1 MIDQRR
7 LAAVEVKLDGRD
19 LDPELYD
26 AIRMVRVE
34 ESVQLPD
41 RFEVRLSDPTFDLF
55 DRSLFSMGAEIEI
68 AFRAERE
75 MTVVT
80 RGEIT
85 AIAVEPGS
93 GGHQLVL
100 TGLDVTHR
108 LHRGPRSRTF
118 IEMTDADIASQIA
131 RDHGLD
137 EDIDATREV
146 RPYVLQSSQ
155 SDFAFLTD
163 RAGQIGYE
171 VWITDR
177 TLHFKPRP
185 RSGSTPPDLRYGENL
200 NSFRV
205 RFSSTERC
213 DEVVVRGWDPV
224 AKEAIEG
231 RASNGDS
238 GCTAAAADEIEAESR
253 RAFGDVTRSA
263 GQFPVATQAAA
274 DALAESL
281 LLRASGGAVVA
292 RGEAIGDP
300 RLAAG
305 ADVDISGVGSRLSGS
320 YRISSVEHIYGSGSP
335 YLTRFVCGGKEP
347 AALSDLLGGSGSGLA
362 ANRGWG
368 SLVLG
373 QVSNVDDPDKL
384 GRVKAKFVDLDEN
397 ESTWA
402 WVAAPGAGPDRG
414 IQWLPEVG
422 DMVVI
427 GFEHDDKQRPLVLGG
442 LWNRNDQPP
451 VPEAV
456 VDGEVKHRLQK
467 TRNGHV
473 LEFIDDDPGKITMA
487 LGDADCSLVL
497 TEEESRWKGVRKII
511 VEGEELEVSG
521 TSKIVLN
528 APSIEIAAGGQ
539 LKMTGTNVEVA
550 GDAQTKV
557 SGATTEISGSA
568 MVNVSGGVVKLN

>member
-1 MIDQRR
+1 VINQRR

-26 AIRMVRVE
+26 SVRMVRVE

-41 RFEVRLSDPTFDLF
+41 SFELRLSDPTFDLF
-55 DRSLFSMGAEIEI
+55 DRNIFSMGSEIEI

-85 AIAVEPGS
+85 AIAVAPGAD
-93 GGHQLVL
+93 GHQLVL

-131 RDHGLD
+131 REHGLD

-146 RPYVLQSSQ
+146 RPYVLQASQ
-155 SDFAFLTD
+155 SDFAFLAD
-163 RAGQIGYE
+163 RAACIGFE

-177 TLHFKPRP
+177 TLRFKPRP
-185 RSGSTPPDLRYGENL
+185 RSGSAPPDLEYGENL
-200 NSFRV
+200 NTFRV

-224 AKEAIEG
+224 AKKAIEG
-231 RASNGDS
+231 KASDGDS
-238 GCTAAAADEIEAESR
+238 GCTAPAADQIDAESR
-253 RAFGDVTRSA
+253 RAFGNVTRSA

-305 ADVDISGVGSRLSGS
+305 ADVDIGGVGTRLSGT

-335 YLTRFVCGGKEP
+335 YVTRFVCGGKEP
-347 AALSDLLGGSGSGLA
+347 AALSDLLGGGNSGLA
-362 ANRGWG
+362 SRRGWG

-384 GRVKAKFVDLDEN
+384 GRVKARFVDLDES

-402 WVAAPGAGPDRG
+402 WLAAPGAGPDRG
-414 IQWLPEVG
+414 MQWMPEVG
-422 DMVVI
+422 DMVII
-427 GFEHDDKQRPLVLGG
+427 GFEHDDKQRPVVLGG

-456 VDGEVKHRLQK
+456 VDGEVVHRIHK
-467 TRNGHV
+467 TRNGHL
-473 LEFIDDDPGKITMA
+473 LEFLDDDPGKITMA

-497 TEEESRWKGVRKII
+497 AEAESCWKGVRKI
-511 VEGEELEVSG
+511 VVDGEELQVNGS
-521 TSKIVLN
+521 SKIVLK
-528 APSIEIAAGGQ
+528 APNIEIAAGGQ
-539 LKMTGTNVEVA
+539 LKISGANIEVA
-550 GDAQTKV
+550 GDAQTKI
-557 SGATTEISGSA
+557 SGATTEISGTA
-568 MVNVSGGVVKLN
+568 MVNVSGGIIKLN